1 MSKVNGHGLFT
12 PEEKCLFRVLSAAL
26 WTGATDK
33 TTDETRS
40 VALRVDDAP
49 DKDRLLTMA
58 QEHAVLSLLYPLL
71 EGEEQIPDPLAACI
85 RNESIRTVQQNYR
98 LMFLS
103 HYLAEQMEKRG
114 AAVAVIK
121 GVIASDGYP
130 VPELRKSGDVDLLLF
145 GGKALEEAERVM
157 EETGFKK
164 DGQQHS
170 AHHHTWRTPEGID
183 IELHVMLAEPF
194 DDREVNAVLER
205 QMDRMS
211 SRVCRKSVMG
221 LEFPVLA
228 DGDHAYY
235 LLIHMLHHFLRAG
248 FGLKLLC
255 DWTVFWNL
263 PRQEDE
269 VRRYIEQVKETG
281 LTGFSEMVT
290 CLCTHYLGLKKEHVR
305 LFFAGCYS
313 RREYG
318 GFMREILDA
327 GEFGMQE
334 ESRMVVIRH
343 GGIGGYMR
351 EFHHQMC
358 LNYPE
363 KSKIPLLWP
372 ALWIAALGRFLI
384 NNRKRRGVSAIRILR
399 KAGERGRQVEKLDL
413 FKKD

>member
-1 MSKVNGHGLFT
+1 MSKSNGHELFT
-12 PEEKCLFRVLSAAL
+12 PEEKCLFRMLSAVL
-26 WTGATDK
+26 RTEIP
-33 TTDETRS
+33 DEIRS
-40 VALRVDDAP
+40 VMPGGENAP
-49 DKDRLLTMA
+49 DQDHLLMLA

-71 EGEEQIPDPLAACI
+71 EQEEKIPESLAACI
-85 RNESIRTVQQNYR
+85 RSESIRTVQQNYR

-103 HYLAEQMEKRG
+103 HYLAEQIEKRG

-130 VPELRKSGDVDLLLF
+130 VPELRKSGDVDILLF
-145 GGKALEEAERVM
+145 DKKALEEAERVM
-157 EETGFKK
+157 EETGFEKS
-164 DGQQHS
+164 GQQHS

-194 DDREVNAVLER
+194 DDRSVNAVMEQ

-211 SRVCRKSVMG
+211 ARICRKSVMG

-269 VRRYIEQVKETG
+269 VRRYVEQVAETG

-290 CLCTHYLGLKKEHVR
+290 CLCTDYLGLKKENVR
-305 LFFAGCYS
+305 SFFVGCYS
-313 RREYG
+313 RRESG
-318 GFMREILDA
+318 SFMREILDA

-334 ESRMVVIRH
+334 ESRMVVIRR

-372 ALWIAALGRFLI
+372 ALWIAAFVRFLI
-384 NNRKRRGVSAIRILR
+384 NNKKRRGVSAIRILR
-399 KAGERGRQVEKLDL
+399 KAGERGRQAERLEL
-413 FKKD
+413 FKKERK